1 MGEESASVWVDI
13 RTTQRVIA
21 LGLRAMLD
29 QADTGYDIVF
39 SGPQG
44 AQPDLVL
51 YDVIS
56 LNDGLGEDLDH
67 LLRHSISTVIAVN
80 RTLKPELGTRAR
92 EKGVEWAITLDITD
106 EELGQ
111 VIRDAISGTL
121 DSEDNVAEG
130 WDTKD
135 YLGREAGL
143 SPRESSI
150 LQLVVI
156 GRSNQEIAQELY
168 LSINSVKT
176 YIRSTYRKI
185 QATSRSQAIL
195 WAVRQGFLTERYDD
209 ESPTPAR

>member
-1 MGEESASVWVDI
+1 MRSVGEVGGSVWVDI
-13 RTTQRVIA
+13 RTSQRVVA
-21 LGLRAMLD
+21 LGLRAMLE
-29 QADTGYDIVF
+29 QAQAPFDIVAE
-39 SGPQG
+39 GPPG

-51 YDVIS
+51 YDVIN
-56 LNDGLGEDLDH
+56 LNDNLGDDLDH

-106 EELGQ
+106 EELVQ
-111 VIRDAISGTL
+111 VITDAVAGTL
-121 DSEDNVAEG
+121 DSEDNVAQV
-130 WDTKD
+130 WDVKD

-143 SPRESSI
+143 SPRESSV
-150 LQLVVI
+150 LQLVVM

-185 QATSRSQAIL
+185 EASTRSQAIF

-209 ESPTPAR
+209 LPA